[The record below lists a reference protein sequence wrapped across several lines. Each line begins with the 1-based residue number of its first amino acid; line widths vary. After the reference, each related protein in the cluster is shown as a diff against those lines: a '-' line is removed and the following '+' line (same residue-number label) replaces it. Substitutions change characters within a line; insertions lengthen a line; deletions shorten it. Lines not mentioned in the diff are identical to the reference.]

1 MKAKR
6 RNDSLNNQQD
16 LEAVLLQFARW
27 RAERK
32 TGERIPQQ
40 LWQAAASLH
49 PRYSVYQIARA
60 LRLDFLDLRDHIHPY
75 RKKGGSKREGS
86 LQFMQLPIAPAEG
99 LADCRLKVS
108 EGRRVR
114 LLIRLKAAGVGPVVE
129 LLREVWSR
137 GA

>member
-16 LEAVLLQFARW
+16 LEAVLRQFERW

-32 TGERIPQQ
+32 TGARIPRQ

-49 PRYSVYQIARA
+49 PRYSVFQIARA
-60 LRLDFLDLRDHIHPY
+60 LRLDFVDLRDHIHPA
-75 RKKGGSKREGS
+75 RKPSKANRNHAA
-86 LQFMQLPIAPAEG
+86 QFVPLPLSPAGG